1 MKRLTVRPAVAR
13 ASQTTPNTE
22 RFLMIQSP
30 AQLSPPRN
38 RTLEDI
44 AVRFLNNNAGKIY
57 FGLSVLTLMVVAVK
71 EQWV

>member
-1 MKRLTVRPAVAR
+1 
-13 ASQTTPNTE
+13 
-22 RFLMIQSP
+22 MIQSP